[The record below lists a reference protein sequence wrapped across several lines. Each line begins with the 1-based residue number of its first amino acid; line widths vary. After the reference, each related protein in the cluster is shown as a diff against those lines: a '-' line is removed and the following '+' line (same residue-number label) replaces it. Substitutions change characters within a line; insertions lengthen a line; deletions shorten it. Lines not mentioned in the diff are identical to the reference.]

1 MFVDAYRELA
11 AGKLFWIT
19 LLLSGVVVLAFA
31 SLGIDKEGVS
41 FLTFRI
47 GFIPFTSDVMPP
59 DLFYKLLFVTFGV
72 PLWLGWVATILALVS
87 TAGIIPSF
95 ISGGSIDL
103 SLAKPIGRVRL
114 FLTRYLSGLV
124 FVALQVGVF
133 SVACFLLIGIRGG
146 DWQPRVM
153 LAIPVVLVFF
163 SYLYCVCALL
173 GLVTR
178 STIAALLITA
188 LFWLM
193 IIILNRSD
201 EMLTSIKLQADMVA
215 EQRAERVENAE
226 RIAELRLEQMARD
239 GEELPPEDQWA
250 PGIDDEL
257 EAANSLLSTLRDQ
270 REKAE
275 DTKAELRKWRGIVV
289 AIKAPLPKTV
299 ETLNLLDRSLLSA
312 EDYEKLGRGE
322 DDEPNEQ
329 PTIFGEDE
337 TVDQTELQMRALEH
351 ERSKSLVWVLGT
363 SLAFECVVLAICCV
377 IFARRDF

>member
-87 TAGIIPSF
+87 TAGIIPNF

-124 FVALQVGVF
+124 FVALQVSVF

-153 LAIPVVLVFF
+153 LAVPVVLVFF

-201 EMLTSIKLQADMVA
+201 ETLTSIKLQTDMVA
-215 EQRAERVENAE
+215 EKRAERVENAE

-257 EAANSLLSTLRDQ
+257 EAANPLLSTLRDQ

-275 DTKAELRKWRGIVV
+275 ETKAELRKWHGIVV

-329 PTIFGEDE
+329 PTIFGEEE
-337 TVDQTELQMRALEH
+337 TVDQGELQMRALEH
-351 ERSKSLVWVLGT
+351 ERNKSLLWVLGT

-377 IFARRDF
+377 IFRRRDF